1 MLLNQN
7 SNTGQMLGKWLK
19 QHRWPVKPA
28 MELDNF
34 EVIIHLVALGLGTS
48 LVPRRA
54 LAVYPRKKAILRLPL
69 KNRFERE
76 IVILTRRSRLLS
88 MHVKELIDGVLF
100 S

>member
-1 MLLNQN
+1 
-7 SNTGQMLGKWLK
+7 MLGKWLK